1 MNRLITRLLFTGTLL
16 LGPFL
21 LKAQTNSVEFGQ
33 NRIQHK
39 NFKWRYYQTT
49 HFNTYFSQNGLEL
62 GKYVAQVAEKE
73 LPQLEEFME
82 FTFRQKVNIV
92 VYNSFGEM
100 KQSNIGIG
108 VEWQNT
114 GGVTKLVG
122 NKLIVYFDGDHSHL
136 RSLIR
141 QGIARVMLEN
151 LLFGDDFGEVAGNAV
166 LIDFPK
172 WFTDGFIAY
181 AAENWNAT
189 LDDKLKDA
197 VQSDKYKNFYQFA
210 YDQPLL
216 AGHAF
221 WYYVESKYG
230 KDAVPYLMY
239 ISRINRGLKKGFEQV
254 LQTKPKAALQ
264 DFMAYNAKRFQE
276 DNRRRRQSTKGRTIA
291 VKEVGKKDWYRF
303 QANPKNASFA
313 VVSFNKG
320 FYKVQ
325 LQTGEDK
332 PTTLLKNGVRMQASQ
347 LDPNYPLM
355 AWNQKGNRLAIVY
368 ESEGM
373 TKLMVYDMIS
383 RTRMKYDLAKFDRVI
398 DMKYFFEFD
407 NSLLLSAV
415 KNGHTDI
422 YVYSITK
429 NSIEQITNDVYD
441 DLDPSFVAF
450 PGKSGIIFSSNRPSP
465 TAKSSDTTLPSARY
479 NIFLIDNWNKS
490 ADKQITQLSDM
501 KYGNARNP
509 LQYNTTHFTFVS
521 DKNGIRNRYAGF
533 FKTERAGVDSLFFVG
548 NEVLHNPDPAELDS
562 ALQEYG
568 STAPDSVMAV
578 SITKDS
584 TYTFPLS
591 NYSYGIKESRGAG
604 DQSEVSQVIQQYG
617 LKMLQKLKVDTV
629 ALKKRNVSDR
639 PTHYMAYVMH
649 QDSIRLG
656 IPTYQAAPKKDTVK
670 HNDFFQSEFGNE
682 PVDTTQNN
690 NPGNF
695 NNAGTDGPGS
705 GNALKIPVEP
715 LLRRAKLLPYKWK
728 FASDY
733 LILQLDNSVLINR
746 YQPFTGQPSS
756 PIQLADPLNGMIR
769 LGVSDL
775 MEDVKIN
782 GGFRIPSSLNGTEY
796 FISASYLKKRFDYK
810 FTYYRKVTKYNGI
823 GIVGDSSNAMLI
835 DIPAKMKTNL
845 WQGEIKYPFDE
856 ARSVRLQV
864 GYRVDNFVI
873 AASEESTLKAP
884 KFMDKYVMGR
894 LEYVYDNTLNPAV
907 NIWHGTR
914 YKVYGEIYSKVAG
927 NINEAFGT
935 ANAASKG
942 AFTYNMGIDAR
953 HYESIYRNFIWAT
966 RFSADLSWGTQKLL
980 YYLGGTDNWLNPK
993 INTRTPVATDASY
1006 AYQTLATPLRGYKQ
1020 NARNGNNVIAFSSE
1034 LRLPVFATFLQ
1045 RPINSAL
1052 IRNFQLTQFL
1062 DIGTAWNGK
1071 LKFKD
1076 ANYSYYGD
1084 ESNITV
1090 KIKEG
1095 FLGPFVA
1102 GYGFGARTSI
1112 AGYFL
1117 RVDTGW
1123 PMLGFF
1129 KGKPIWYFGM
1139 GVDF

>member
-21 LKAQTNSVEFGQ
+21 LMAQTNSVEFGQ

-39 NFKWRYYQTT
+39 NFKWRYYQTS

-108 VEWQNT
+108 VDWQNT

-122 NKLIVYFDGDHSHL
+122 NKLIVYFDGDHEHL

-151 LLFGDDFGEVAGNAV
+151 LLFGEDIGEFAGNAV

-172 WFTDGFIAY
+172 WYTDGFIAY
-181 AAENWNAT
+181 AAENWNTT
-189 LDDKLKDA
+189 LDDQLKDA
-197 VQSDKYKNFYQFA
+197 IQSNRYKNFYQFA
-210 YDQPLL
+210 YEQPLL

-254 LQTKPKAALQ
+254 LNTKPKAALK
-264 DFMAYNAKRFQE
+264 DFFAYNAKRYQD

-291 VKEVGKKDWYRF
+291 VKELGKTDYFRF

-313 VVSFNKG
+313 AVAYTKG

-332 PTTLLKNGVRMQASQ
+332 PTTLLKNGVRMQANQ
-347 LDPNYPLM
+347 MDPNYPLL

-373 TKLMVYDMIS
+373 TKLMVYDLIT
-383 RTRMKYDLAKFDRVI
+383 RTRMKYDLNKFDRVI

-422 YVYSITK
+422 YVYSINK
-429 NSIEQITNDVYD
+429 NTIEQITNDVYD

-465 TAKSSDTTLPSARY
+465 TARGGDTTLPAGHY
-479 NIFLIDNWNKS
+479 NIFLVDNWNKS
-490 ADKQITQLSDM
+490 ADKQITQLSNM
-501 KYGNARNP
+501 KYGDARNP

-521 DKNGIRNRYAGF
+521 DANGIRNRYAGF

-548 NEVLHNPDPAELDS
+548 NEILHNPDPLELDS

-568 STAPDSVMAV
+568 TNAPDSVMAV

-591 NYSYGIKESRGAG
+591 NYSYGIKETRGAG

-617 LKMLQKLKVDTV
+617 YKILQKLKVDTI

-639 PTHYMAYVMH
+639 PTAYRAYVMH

-656 IPTYQAAPKKDTVK
+656 LPTYQNIKAPKKDTVK

-682 PVDTTQNN
+682 PQDTTNS
-690 NPGNF
+690 NPTG
-695 NNAGTDGPGS
+695 NNATADMS
-705 GNALKIPVEP
+705 GNGNPIKIPVEP
-715 LLRRAKLLPYKWK
+715 LLKKAKLLPYKWK

-746 YQPFTGQPSS
+746 YQPFTGQPSGA
-756 PIQLADPLNGMIR
+756 IQLADPLNGMIR

-782 GGFRIPSSLNGTEY
+782 GGFRIPSSLDGTEY
-796 FISASYLKKRFDYK
+796 FLSASYLKKRFDYK
-810 FTYYRKVTKYNGI
+810 FTYYRKVAKYTGI
-823 GIVGDSSNAMLI
+823 GTDSSGTVLI
-835 DIPAKMKTNL
+835 DYPAKMKTNL
-845 WQGEIKYPFDE
+845 WQAEIKYPFDE
-856 ARSVRLQV
+856 ARSIRLQV
-864 GYRVDNFVI
+864 GYRVDKFVI
-873 AASEESTLKAP
+873 AASDQNSLKWP
-884 KFMDKYVMGR
+884 DYQDKYVLTR
-894 LEYVYDNTLNPAV
+894 LEYVYDNTINPAI

-914 YKVYGEIYSKVAG
+914 YKIYGESWAKVAG

-935 ANAASKG
+935 TDAAGKG
-942 AFTYNMGIDAR
+942 RFTYNMGIDAR

-966 RFSADLSWGTQKLL
+966 RFSMDVSWGDRKLL

-993 INTRTPVATDASY
+993 INTNTPVATNASY

-1020 NARNGNNVIAFSSE
+1020 NARNGNNVMVFNSE

-1052 IRNFQLTQFL
+1052 LRNFQLTQFI

-1071 LKFKD
+1071 LSFKD
-1076 ANYSYYGD
+1076 ANYTYYTGSD
-1084 ESNITV
+1084 GTISV
-1090 KIKEG
+1090 KVKEG
-1095 FLGPFVA
+1095 FLGPFVG
-1102 GYGFGARTSI
+1102 GYGFGARTTI

-1117 RVDTGW
+1117 RVDAGW
-1123 PMLGFF
+1123 PAIAFF
-1129 KGKPIWYFGM
+1129 RGSPIWYFGM